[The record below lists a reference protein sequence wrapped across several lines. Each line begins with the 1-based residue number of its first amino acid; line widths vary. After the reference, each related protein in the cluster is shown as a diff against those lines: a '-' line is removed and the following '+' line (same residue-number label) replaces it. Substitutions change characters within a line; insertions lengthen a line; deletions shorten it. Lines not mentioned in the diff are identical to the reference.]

1 MLRYTGLY
9 CEDIQVYIVKIYK
22 FILKKHPEN
31 GIILISKYILGGDA
45 LQYVS
50 EIIYSGGLDENLYL
64 NKIPAVKH
72 LISKGSLK
80 LSSNIT
86 LLVGENG
93 SGKSTLLEAIAVAC
107 GFNPEGG
114 TVNFS
119 FSTKDSH
126 SQLSNHLDIAKRA
139 YFKDGY
145 FLRAESFYNAATYID
160 EVFSKERELGEN
172 TPYGLNS
179 LHEQSHGES
188 FLSLIE
194 KRFSGKGLYILD
206 EPEAALSPARLL
218 ELIVKIDSLLKA
230 DSQFII
236 ATHSPILMAFP
247 SAEVLLLN
255 EEGIT
260 PIDYKE
266 TEHFKIT
273 KQFLDNP
280 ERMLKY
286 LIEE

>member
-1 MLRYTGLY
+1 M
-9 CEDIQVYIVKIYK
+9 
-22 FILKKHPEN
+22 
-31 GIILISKYILGGDA
+31 
-45 LQYVS
+45 QYVS
-50 EIIYSGGLDENLYL
+50 DIIYSGSLSEDTYLY
-64 NKIPAVKH
+64 KIPAVKH
-72 LISKGSLK
+72 LISKGSIK

-114 TVNFS
+114 SKNFT
-119 FSTKDSH
+119 FQTNATH
-126 SQLSNHLDIAKRA
+126 SELYEHITIAKRGYA
-139 YFKDGY
+139 KDGY
-145 FLRAESFYNAATYID
+145 FLRAESLYNVATNID
-160 EVFSKERELGEN
+160 DMDKELSFDPLIIES
-172 TPYGLNS
+172 YGGVS
-179 LHEQSHGES
+179 LHNQSHGES
-188 FLSLIE
+188 FLSIIQN
-194 KRFSGKGLYILD
+194 RFFGKGLYILD

-218 ELIVKIDSLLKA
+218 ELIVKIDSLLKD

-260 PIDYKE
+260 SIDYKE